1 MATLAEIRAG
11 LATNLSTIAGCQI
24 SGYMLSAPTPPC
36 LYVVP
41 GDIEFDQAMQRGM
54 DRWTFRVVALAGL
67 ASDIGAQK
75 KLDEFLAPSG
85 ATSVKAAVEADRTLG
100 GVVDDLRVTAAT
112 GYRTY
117 GQPGGQVHLG
127 VEFTVDVIE

>member
-1 MATLAEIRAG
+1 MATVAEIREGLRAN
-11 LATNLSTIAGCQI
+11 LATITGCQV
-24 SGYMLSAPTPPC
+24 SAYMLSQPTTPC

-41 GDIEFDQAMQRGM
+41 GAMDFDQAMQRGM

-75 KLDEFLAPSG
+75 KLDEFLARSG
-85 ATSVKAAVEADRTLG
+85 ATSVKAAIEADRTLG
-100 GVVDDLRVTAAT
+100 GVVDHLRVIDYSD
-112 GYRTY
+112 YRTY

>member
-1 MATLAEIRAG
+1 VATLAQIREG
-11 LATNLSTIAGCQI
+11 LATNLREITGCQV
-24 SGYMLSAPTPPC
+24 SAYMLSQPTTPC

>member
-1 MATLAEIRAG
+1 MATVAEIREGLRAN
-11 LATNLSTIAGCQI
+11 LATITGCQV
-24 SGYMLSAPTPPC
+24 SAYMLSQPTTPC

-85 ATSVKAAVEADRTLG
+85 ATSVKAAGEADRTLG
-100 GVVDDLRVTAAT
+100 GVVDALRVTAPT
-112 GYRTY
+112 GSRPYRH
-117 GQPGGQVHLG
+117 P
-127 VEFTVDVIE
+127 